1 MDTNSIELEEY
12 ISQHIDAEDQ
22 LLIELDRYTH
32 LKVLRP
38 RMLSG
43 HQQGT
48 LMKMLI
54 RMANPKL
61 VLEIGTFTGY
71 SALSMAAGLLRND
84 AHIHTIEIDDEM
96 QPIIEKFFSK
106 SKYADKLTL
115 HIGDVANIIDTIEG
129 DFDFVFIDGNK
140 RNYVDYYNLVMDRL
154 AHGGYILAD
163 NILWDGKVVQK
174 VERNDTQ
181 TQGILDF
188 NNVVAKDNRV
198 EKVILPIRDG
208 LSLIRKI

>member
-115 HIGDVANIIDTIEG
+115 HIGDVANIIDTIDG
-129 DFDFVFIDGNK
+129 NFDFVFIDGNK

>member
-1 MDTNSIELEEY
+1 
-12 ISQHIDAEDQ
+12 
-22 LLIELDRYTH
+22 
-32 LKVLRP
+32 
-38 RMLSG
+38 MLSG